1 MTGSTSTSRGRPCPL
16 CGSADRRVVLPL
28 VGTPLGDRFA
38 ESEQKARA
46 LPVFPL
52 EVARCETCGHCFL
65 PDLTATDDS
74 YLHYLFATEQ
84 SPGLPAAFAEI
95 VSDIVLRRGV
105 GDGDLVIDIGAN
117 DGSWLDCFRSHA
129 CEVLAVEPAPG
140 PARIATGRGIPV
152 IQDYFSEQSVRESGL
167 LTEAPRVVSMNYV
180 FANIPDPLE
189 TLRGIA
195 AISDDHTVISIL
207 TGYHPAQ
214 LAVGMFDY
222 VYHEHVSYFSCQD
235 FVRMADAI
243 AYVVTYARETPLKG
257 GSVHVEMQRAIAGR
271 EQSSLFSTMLKRE
284 AWLDDPR
291 DAQWTSTAAL
301 IRTTRD
307 EIASALAAARADG
320 LPVIGYGAS
329 HSTTTL
335 LYALG
340 IETEVDVIVDD
351 NPAKHGRFSPGTGVP
366 VVSSEMLDAGVSAC
380 IVVLAWQHGPRIRDA
395 LRTAGFKGT
404 VITPFPKLSIEN
416 FT

>member
-1 MTGSTSTSRGRPCPL
+1 MKSDEPISRGRTCPL
-16 CGSADRRVVLPL
+16 CGSAERSVVLPL
-28 VGTPLGDRFA
+28 AGTPLGDRFT
-38 ESEQKARA
+38 ESEEEARA
-46 LPVFPL
+46 LPAFPL
-52 EVARCETCGHCFL
+52 EVVRCKTCGHCFL
-65 PDLTATDDS
+65 ADLTATDDS
-74 YLHYLFATEQ
+74 YLHYLFATEK
-84 SPGLPAAFAEI
+84 SPGLPAAFTEI
-95 VSDIVLRRGV
+95 VTDIVLRHGV
-105 GDGDLVIDIGAN
+105 EDGDIVLDIGAN

-129 CEVLAVEPAPG
+129 CQVIAVEPAPG
-140 PARIATGRGIPV
+140 PARIATGRGISV
-152 IQDYFSEQSVRESGL
+152 IQDYFSEQSMRASGL
-167 LTEAPRVVSMNYV
+167 LAKAPRVVSMNYV
-180 FANIPDPLE
+180 FANIPDPIE

-195 AISDDHTVISIL
+195 AIADDETVISIL

-222 VYHEHVSYFSCQD
+222 VYHEHVSYFTCQD

-243 AYVVTYARETPLKG
+243 GYVVTYAREVPLKG
-257 GSVHVEMQRAIAGR
+257 GSIHVEMQRAIAGR

-301 IRTTRD
+301 IRATRD
-307 EIASALAAARADG
+307 GILSALAAARTDG

-340 IETEVDVIVDD
+340 IENQVDVTVDD
-351 NPAKHGRFSPGTGVP
+351 NPEKRGRFSPGTGVP
-366 VVSSEMLDAGVSAC
+366 VVSSEMLGGGARAC
-380 IVVLAWQHGPRIRDA
+380 VVILAWQHGPRIRDA
-395 LRTAGFKGT
+395 LRIAGFKGR
-404 VITPFPKLSIEN
+404 VITPFPTLSIEH

>member
-16 CGSADRRVVLPL
+16 CGSADRSVVLPL

-38 ESEQKARA
+38 ESKQKARA

-105 GDGDLVIDIGAN
+105 GDGDLVVDIGAN

-140 PARIATGRGIPV
+140 PARIATGRGISV
-152 IQDYFSEQSVRESGL
+152 IQDYFSEQSVRASGL
-167 LTEAPRVVSMNYV
+167 LLKAPRVVSMNYV
-180 FANIPDPLE
+180 FANIPDPLA

-195 AISDDHTVISIL
+195 AISDDETVISIL

-222 VYHEHVSYFSCQD
+222 VYHEHVSYFTCQD

-243 AYVVTYARETPLKG
+243 GYVVTYAREVPLKG

-284 AWLDDPR
+284 AWLDEPR
-291 DAQWTSTAAL
+291 DVQWTSTAAL
-301 IRTTRD
+301 IRTTRAV
-307 EIASALAAARADG
+307 ISTALDAARTNG
-320 LPVIGYGAS
+320 LRIIGYGAS

-340 IETEVDVIVDD
+340 IENQVDVTVDD

-366 VVSSEMLDAGVSAC
+366 VASSDILEARGRAC
-380 IVVLAWQHGPRIRDA
+380 VVVLAWQHGPRIRDA
-395 LRTAGFKGT
+395 LQTAGFKGT

-416 FT
+416 FA